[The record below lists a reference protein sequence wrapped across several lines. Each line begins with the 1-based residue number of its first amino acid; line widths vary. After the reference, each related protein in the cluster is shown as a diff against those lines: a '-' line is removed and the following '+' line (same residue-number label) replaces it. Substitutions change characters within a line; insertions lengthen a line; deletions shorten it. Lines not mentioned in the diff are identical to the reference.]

1 MSHTASGSELFLGN
15 QELSSRINSKQTFA
29 LGRLGSVEA
38 QIVEIVET
46 KSKATLRDRKL
57 AWINAG
63 ISYPTGSQLLEFFN
77 EYTKSLCQMDVMA
90 CWPETNIPNQSFL
103 IKKYGLA
110 GSGVIPLRILDPI
123 QSVLSGINSADIWTH
138 SLKDKNVLV
147 ISTFAE
153 TINGQYGKRSEL
165 HQVHILPSFS
175 LKTIVPP
182 VTNGATFWKGG
193 YTRNLRNFRKQLE
206 NMKELDNIDIALVSA
221 GAYGLPVM
229 ATLKKLGISSIYMGG
244 SLQLLFGI
252 MGNRWREIES
262 ISSIA
267 TPNWL
272 IEAKENKPFGY
283 RLVENGS
290 YW

>member
-1 MSHTASGSELFLGN
+1 MGN
-15 QELSSRINSKQTFA
+15 QELSSRINSKHTFA
-29 LGRLGSVEA
+29 VGRLGSVEA
-38 QIVEIVET
+38 RILEIVET

-77 EYTKSLCQMDVMA
+77 EYTKSLCLMDVMA
-90 CWPETNIPNQSFL
+90 CWPETHIPNQRFL
-103 IKKYGLA
+103 IEKYGLA
-110 GSGVIPLRILDPI
+110 GGGVIPLRILDPI
-123 QSVLSGINSADIWTH
+123 QSVLSGINSAEIWTH

-147 ISTFAE
+147 VSTFAE
-153 TINGQYGKRSEL
+153 TINGQFEKRSEL
-165 HQVHILPSFS
+165 HQVPILPSFS

-206 NMKELDNIDIALVSA
+206 NMKDLDKIDIALISA
-221 GAYGLPVM
+221 GAYGMPVM
-229 ATLKKLGISSIYMGG
+229 ATLKKLGITSIYMGG

-252 MGNRWREIES
+252 MGNRWRKIEN
-262 ISSIA
+262 INSIA
-267 TPNWL
+267 TSNWL
-272 IEAKENKPFGY
+272 IAPKENKPFGY